1 LYGKSSNVATTTET
15 SFRPL
20 PGRAT
25 TPRVTFDE
33 GGSRGNIEL
42 CESDGKIDTMFTG
55 PDNKAYVFKGLEM
68 NSRYLLT
75 NSRVSPFYLNFVCVF
90 LFVKQKQNIPNNDDD
105 DIILR
110 KTGEKYWKLESEA
123 VAPGYPR
130 SIRADW
136 EGLPGNIDAAF
147 TWTNGRT
154 YFFKVY
160 FITFANKFIDLYV
173 NSATAY
179 QLIMK

>member
-1 LYGKSSNVATTTET
+1 MYGKSSNVATTTET

-90 LFVKQKQNIPNNDDD
+90 LFVKQKQNYQIMMMM
-105 DIILR
+105 ISFY
-110 KTGEKYWKLESEA
+110 EKQVKSIGNWSPKL
-123 VAPGYPR
+123 
-130 SIRADW
+130 
-136 EGLPGNIDAAF
+136 
-147 TWTNGRT
+147 
-154 YFFKVY
+154 
-160 FITFANKFIDLYV
+160 
-173 NSATAY
+173 
-179 QLIMK
+179 